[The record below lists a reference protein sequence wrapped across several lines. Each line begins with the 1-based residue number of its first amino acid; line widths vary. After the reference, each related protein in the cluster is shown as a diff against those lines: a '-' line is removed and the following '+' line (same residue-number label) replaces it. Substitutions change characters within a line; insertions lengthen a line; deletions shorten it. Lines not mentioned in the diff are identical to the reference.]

1 MPHTSAKARGAL
13 VSAEGRRQARPGR
26 RWGRRGRRL
35 GKSGPASGE
44 SRAKAG
50 LWGRRNVAAGAAG
63 QAAAGSRKGKSSSRR
78 TRSSIKGRGQQGE
91 CETQPCPPPQS
102 FCPSFLCVCREYPA
116 LPSYASASGR
126 VISGGWRRGLS
137 RALKAKSAEKRQK
150 TLVPLRL
157 QRTGEVRSV
166 LSVLLLLVLGMEKWE
181 TRRSLLSRTS
191 KQTHLI
197 TNWAECL

>member
-1 MPHTSAKARGAL
+1 MWLRGLQAKQL
-13 VSAEGRRQARPGR
+13 QAAG
-26 RWGRRGRRL
+26 
-35 GKSGPASGE
+35 
-44 SRAKAG
+44 RAKAVPEG
-50 LWGRRNVAAGAAG
+50 PDHPSRAVASKVSVRPSLA
-63 QAAAGSRKGKSSSRR
+63 
-78 TRSSIKGRGQQGE
+78 
-91 CETQPCPPPQS
+91 PPPQS

-157 QRTGEVRSV
+157 QRTGQVRSV
-166 LSVLLLLVLGMEKWE
+166 FSVLLLLVLGMEKWE